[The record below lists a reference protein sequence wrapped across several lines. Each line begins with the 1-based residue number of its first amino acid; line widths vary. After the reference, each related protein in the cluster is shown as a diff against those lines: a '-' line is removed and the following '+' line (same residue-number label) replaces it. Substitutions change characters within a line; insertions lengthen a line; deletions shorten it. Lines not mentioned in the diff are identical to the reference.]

1 MGYTFQLVFSKALPH
16 FIYIYICSMPL
27 LNCLSDCISLD
38 EYSIVIKLSSPLLG
52 EGGGRVEASTEE
64 TMKEKTSVTA

>member
-1 MGYTFQLVFSKALPH
+1 
-16 FIYIYICSMPL
+16 MPL

-52 EGGGRVEASTEE
+52 EGRGRVEASTERIV
-64 TMKEKTSVTA
+64 KEKTSVTARNKNLGCVFLPLFSF